1 VVCGEKEGKVDLE
14 ELMGVLGEMGI
25 DGVLVEGGG
34 ELNGSLVLQG
44 VVDEVYAFVA
54 PKLVGG
60 REAKTPVEGVG
71 VECMGEAV
79 ELGAFRVESF
89 GKDVLLRARVV
100 LQANEGNV

>member
-1 VVCGEKEGKVDLE
+1 MTTVASTSTTTLRAPRT
-14 ELMGVLGEMGI
+14 I
-25 DGVLVEGGG
+25 
-34 ELNGSLVLQG
+34 
-44 VVDEVYAFVA
+44 AFTF
-54 PKLVGG
+54 PIYSVGG

-89 GKDVLLRARVV
+89 GKDMLLRARVV

>member
-1 VVCGEKEGKVDLE
+1 
-14 ELMGVLGEMGI
+14 MA
-25 DGVLVEGGG
+25 
-34 ELNGSLVLQG
+34 Q
-44 VVDEVYAFVA
+44 
-54 PKLVGG
+54 KLVGG
-60 REAKTPVEGVG
+60 REARTPVEGVG